1 MSITGRVTNLASKL
15 DHNLSLLNV
24 TVDFSHSDFSLWKCP
39 APAEF
44 SAVGAALSSQRRINA
59 EDGPTHKTARRL
71 GALFEQLIPSTP
83 KLLKAYGLRSSEI
96 IGTPGLNPKGTDKD
110 GPFEAY
116 VGTDCTTIW
125 AAATSGPASL
135 GIQLLSCMLARAWS
149 SDKATS
155 IWVELV
161 AERQA
166 EIVAAENENCI
177 ISTSTTVAAR
187 QEISRE
193 ELANWDA
200 SVRSWLR
207 QADQV
212 KRSDHNQF
220 LLIIKN
226 VATPFANSKSTYSSV
241 IGSWTKSMLCMEGLL
256 NGQPQLVSDRAVL
269 LALSA
274 WHLYPDLV
282 VYGEEA
288 TNVKFYDLLIPKQ
301 AILTLGL
308 GTMRADCDDGV
319 RWSLALS
326 HLRYYGDPV
335 KVNSNEDVSRVTI
348 RQFQAVVLG
357 AVFGAWGLASG
368 DMVDA
373 ARWVKALW
381 DYLQSSIPP
390 GDVERRHSISWM
402 EAIAKGAEY
411 ISELSDSELRDGK
424 ALLGY
429 GSRRASRFI
438 SLADFDG
445 EVVSP
450 PTPFFGLLNRSVSS
464 SLSEK
469 YDRDRGVHYLRG
481 VAGSMGLQSDEAFI
495 CFSANFAEYS
505 YYEYTT
511 VVPYIHQLDRASSNR
526 SLKSGH
532 GRWIQALTR
541 WNVTNE
547 PHFDRF
553 LPSVMRSTQ
562 FKPIFWSQVPCHCGA
577 SCTDTCPCK
586 KEEVA
591 CGTECHSSADTT
603 CLPGIDI
610 KFRVAYLEEK
620 GEACYLPYNLQIFS
634 DEDTRIDA
642 SRGFHSQYSEDQM
655 PIPQNLRPSAKGDR
669 ICWKNPPKLF
679 RGRTRQSLLVSNCPE
694 GDGCQCLDWLPLPKD
709 ELESHAKYCGQRKEV
724 NFRRVFQFQGDGQAG
739 GGFELYIR
747 DWESGREEFA
757 LEHQHCK
764 ELFEKARKELDSP
777 KDGTDPF
784 NNQCLDPWMVWS
796 FIDRVGTRDHP
807 ARYRVQQSQ
816 SWTARMISSI
826 NLPER
831 ELLSYEVLRSLKMLQ
846 PVDLI
851 YETLPM
857 ATISLDIVKY
867 SIFDGHWIPKASLYP
882 REEMRRQNSFAC
894 IVLFETG
901 HINLKPED
909 LDPVLALSI
918 DNSIYVAG
926 QVLSDPFNH
935 IPGHDIRHLVGNIGH
950 PGVSLM
956 IGPQSPRVRGLSCD
970 WHLVQHDNYDWK
982 REDNFKRTSLHLSFT
997 KWKVPLPTVNLGS
1010 IDHEVHFLESVVSL
1024 CDRGEWVADLDILG
1038 KGKEMPERVDLE
1050 CTCDGKDVGH
1060 EAWTRKIICLD
1071 NWEEFLDRPSSMC
1084 IVRAHGNW
1092 AARLAAVSLLNQQGL
1107 GNRIGILGPKKLC
1120 WEKLHMR
1127 SCLSGDFSYQ
1137 VLVD

>member
-1 MSITGRVTNLASKL
+1 MSITGRVADLTPKL
-15 DHNLSLLNV
+15 DHNLGLLNV
-24 TVDFSHSDFSLWKCP
+24 TVDFSHSDFSLWKCS

-44 SAVGAALSSQRRINA
+44 SAVGVALSSQRRTNA

-135 GIQLLSCMLARAWS
+135 GTQLLSCMLVRAWK

-166 EIVAAENENCI
+166 EIIAAEKENCI
-177 ISTSTTVAAR
+177 ISTSTAIAAR
-187 QEISRE
+187 QDISRE

-212 KRSDHNQF
+212 KRSNHNQF

-226 VATPFANSKSTYSSV
+226 VATPFVSSKSTYSSV
-241 IGSWTKSMLCMEGLL
+241 IASWTKSMLCMERLL
-256 NGQPQLVSDRAVL
+256 NEEPQQVSDRAVL

-288 TNVKFYDLLIPKQ
+288 TNVKFHDLLIPKQ

-308 GTMRADCDDGV
+308 GAMRADCDDGV

-335 KVNSNEDVSRVTI
+335 KVSSNEDVSRVTI

-357 AVFGAWGLASG
+357 AVFGAWDLAKG

-373 ARWVKALW
+373 ARWIKALW

-390 GDVERRHSISWM
+390 GDIERRHSLSWM
-402 EAIAKGAEY
+402 EALAKGAEY
-411 ISELSDSELRDGK
+411 ISELSNSELRNGM

-429 GSRRASRFI
+429 GARRAGKFI
-438 SLADFDG
+438 CLGDFDSKG
-445 EVVSP
+445 LSP

-469 YDRDRGVHYLRG
+469 YEMDRGVHYIRG
-481 VAGSMGLQSDEAFI
+481 VAGSIGLQSDEAFI
-495 CFSANFAEYS
+495 CFSANFARDS
-505 YYEYTT
+505 YYEYST
-511 VVPYIHQLDRASSNR
+511 VIPHTHQLDGVGSER
-526 SLKSGH
+526 SLKRGH

-541 WNVTNE
+541 
-547 PHFDRF
+547 
-553 LPSVMRSTQ
+553 S
-562 FKPIFWSQVPCHCGA
+562 
-577 SCTDTCPCK
+577 K
-586 KEEVA
+586 KEEVT
-591 CGTECHSSADTT
+591 CGTECHSSADRP
-603 CLPGIDI
+603 CLPGVDI
-610 KFRVAYLEEK
+610 KSRITYLKEK

-634 DEDTRIDA
+634 HKDTRTA
-642 SRGFHSQYSEDQM
+642 LSREFHSQYSEEQL
-655 PIPQNLRPSAKGDR
+655 PIPQNLLRTAKGDR
-669 ICWKNPPKLF
+669 ISWKNPPKLF
-679 RGRTRQSLLVSNCPE
+679 RGRTRRSLLVSNCPE
-694 GDGCQCLDWLPLPKD
+694 GDQCQCLDWLPLPKD
-709 ELESHAKYCGQRKEV
+709 KLESHTKYCGQRKEI
-724 NFRRVFQFQGDGQAG
+724 NFRRIFQFQGGEHSG
-739 GGFELYIR
+739 GRFELYIR
-747 DWESGREEFA
+747 DWEFGREEFKV
-757 LEHQHCK
+757 EHQHYK
-764 ELFEKARKELDSP
+764 ELFEKARKEIDSP
-777 KDGTDPF
+777 KDGIDLF
-784 NNQCLDPWMVWS
+784 NNKSLDPWIWS
-796 FIDRVGTRDHP
+796 FIDRVGMRNHP
-807 ARYRVQQSQ
+807 ARFRGQQGEP
-816 SWTARMISSI
+816 WTARMISGI

-831 ELLSYEVLRSLKMLQ
+831 ELLSSEVLRSLKMLQ
-846 PVDLI
+846 LVDLI
-851 YETLPM
+851 YEKLPM

-867 SIFDGHWIPKASLYP
+867 PIFHGHWVSKAPVYP
-882 REEMRRQNSFAC
+882 EEGMTRQNSFAC

-926 QVLSDPFNH
+926 QVLSDPFDQT
-935 IPGHDIRHLVGNIGH
+935 PGYDIRHLIGNIGH

-956 IGPQSPRVRGLSCD
+956 VGPQSPRVRGLSGD
-970 WHLVQHDNYDWK
+970 WRLVQHDNYDWK

-997 KWKVPLPTVNLGS
+997 KWKVPLPTVNSGS
-1010 IDHEVHFLESVVSL
+1010 IDHEVHFLESVISL
-1024 CDRGEWVADLDILG
+1024 CDGGEWVADLDILG

-1050 CTCDGKDVGH
+1050 CTCDDQDIDH
-1060 EAWTRKIICLD
+1060 EAWTQKVICLD
-1071 NWEEFLDRPSSMC
+1071 NWEELLDRPSSTC
-1084 IVRAHGNW
+1084 IFRAHGNW

-1107 GNRIGILGPKKLC
+1107 GSRIGILGPKKIC
-1120 WEKLHMR
+1120 WEKLYMR
-1127 SCLSGDFSYQ
+1127 SYLLEGCSYQ